1 VKTCAIRYHPFQVCY
16 DHTHGDAPNRPP
28 ANETFWV
35 KSSSGSGNVSL
46 DWKPRAGSG
55 RAVVVNADDS
65 RGVTADRTR
74 VARPCKTRPNAVT
87 RDTRKPARQRRNPRE
102 STPPHVHGK
111 EGVDG
116 SSPSEGLKNPLQI
129 SGFFMLPV
137 ADSGD
142 ARSHRVTRGRFTA

>member
-16 DHTHGDAPNRPP
+16 DHTHGAAPNRPP

-65 RGVTADRTR
+65 RGVTADPKFGVRCSLPWWLG
-74 VARPCKTRPNAVT
+74 AASSAQPSNA
-87 RDTRKPARQRRNPRE
+87 
-102 STPPHVHGK
+102 
-111 EGVDG
+111 
-116 SSPSEGLKNPLQI
+116 
-129 SGFFMLPV
+129 
-137 ADSGD
+137 ADSPLDPWG
-142 ARSHRVTRGRFTA
+142 AQTKPRLSNCSICRKIE